1 MTVFDDLRFATRGLL
16 RTRQTTLTVVCVLAI
31 VLGISTAAFTIVNAM
46 TRGLPV
52 EDADEIVSL
61 DAVNRAGQ
69 ELGVSY
75 LDFREW
81 RQIRSL
87 AGAGAYTQT
96 LLTLAEP
103 GHPTEQAF
111 AAYISAGTF
120 EVLGERPI
128 LGRSF
133 TAADDQPGAVPVV
146 LIGFSLWQ
154 GRYGGHPD
162 VVGRS
167 VRVNGTP
174 ATIIGVMP
182 EGFRF
187 PLIADVW
194 QPLSAMPGLYEQ
206 PRDARTLQVFG
217 RLADGVTRHSALA
230 ELDTVA
236 ERLSREYPSTNDGI
250 RALITAHPG
259 SFAPEALLL
268 AFQGAILF
276 LLLAAVT
283 NVANASLQRT
293 LDRSGQLAIH
303 ASLGASRIRLAGRV
317 IAENVVLSAAAAIA
331 GSGIAVLALQAF
343 SSSVAGLVLPYYIR
357 WTIDARVVAFLVG
370 ATLAT
375 GLLCG
380 LIPAWHVWRSNAS
393 LSPAAVGRGI
403 AVGRRRWATA
413 LLTAQIAV
421 TFALLAG
428 AGLMMRSFL
437 ALHRAD
443 LVIDAAAL
451 VETRVN
457 LPVAKYRT
465 AEQRIAFFDRLQERT
480 SAIPGIE
487 SVAIATASPY
497 GGTGLRQLAID
508 GRPELSARDTAQVS
522 AVAVGPTY
530 FRTLGLEL
538 VSGRP
543 FNSTDGT
550 GGNDVAIV
558 NQRLA
563 ALHFPNS
570 DPLGQ
575 RIRLGNP
582 SAGPEP
588 RWMTIV
594 GVSRTLRQQFLQ
606 ELDPVA
612 YVPIRSNPPPFVT
625 LLVRPRG
632 GANVA
637 EAIRQ
642 EIGAIDAELA
652 SSRVTRLDDIMAQS
666 RWGHRVLGSLFTVFA
681 VCALV
686 LCGVG
691 LYAVTAYSVTQRT
704 KEIGVRLAVGA
715 QRRDIIGQFLRGAAF
730 PLVIGGAAGLG
741 GAWGVGRLLRA
752 FLIQTPSNDP
762 LTLTTIATVLAA
774 TALLACFV
782 PARRGAGLDPAVALR
797 VE

>member
-1 MTVFDDLRFATRGLL
+1 MTLFNDLRFATRGLL
-16 RTRQTTLTVVCVLAI
+16 RTRQTTLAVISVLAI
-31 VLGISTAAFTIVNAM
+31 VLGISTAVFTIVNAM

-52 EDADEIVSL
+52 EDADELVSL
-61 DAVNRAGQ
+61 SALNRAGQ

-75 LDFREW
+75 LDFQEW

-87 AGAGAYTQT
+87 SRAGAYTQT
-96 LLTLAEP
+96 VLTLAEP
-103 GHPTEQAF
+103 GHPTEQTF
-111 AAYISAGTF
+111 AAYISVGAF
-120 EVLGERPI
+120 EILGERPF

-133 TAADDQPGAVPVV
+133 SAADGRPGAVPVV
-146 LIGFSLWQ
+146 MVGFSVWQ
-154 GRYGGHPD
+154 GRYGGDPD

-187 PLIADVW
+187 PVIADVW

-206 PRDARTLQVFG
+206 PRDARTLQLFG
-217 RLADGVTRHSALA
+217 RLANGVTRQSALA
-230 ELDTVA
+230 ELETVA
-236 ERLSREYPSTNDGI
+236 ERLSREYPPTNDGI
-250 RALITAHPG
+250 RGLITAYPG

-268 AFQGAILF
+268 ALQGAILF
-276 LLLAAVT
+276 LLLAAIT

-317 IAENVVLSAAAAIA
+317 MVENAVISAAAAA
-331 GSGIAVLALQAF
+331 AAYGIAVLALQAF

-357 WTIDARVVAFLVG
+357 WTMDARVLAFLVG
-370 ATLAT
+370 AALAT
-375 GLLCG
+375 GMLCG
-380 LIPAWHVWRSNAS
+380 LIPAWHVWRSNVN
-393 LSPAAVGRGI
+393 LSPTGIGRGI
-403 AVGRRRWATA
+403 AAGSRRWATP
-413 LLTAQIAV
+413 LITAQIAV
-421 TFALLAG
+421 TFVLLAG

-437 ALHRAD
+437 AVYRAD
-443 LVIDAAAL
+443 LVIDAASL
-451 VETRVN
+451 VETRIN
-457 LPVAKYRT
+457 LPPAKYAT
-465 AEQRIAFFDRLQERT
+465 PEQRIAFYDQLQERI
-480 SAIPGIE
+480 SAIPGID

-497 GGTGLRQLAID
+497 GGTGLRHLSID
-508 GRPELSARDTAQVS
+508 GRPESSPRDSTPVS

-543 FNSTDGT
+543 FTAMDGRS
-550 GGNDVAIV
+550 GNDVAII

-563 ALHFPNS
+563 TLHFSNS

-575 RIRLGNP
+575 RIRLTNP
-582 SAGPEP
+582 NGGPEP
-588 RWMTIV
+588 RWLTVV

-612 YVPIRSNPPPFVT
+612 YVPMRSNPPPFVT

-632 GANVA
+632 EANVA
-637 EAIRQ
+637 AAIRQ
-642 EIGAIDAELA
+642 EIGAIDNELA

-666 RWGHRVLGSLFTVFA
+666 RWGHRVLGNLFTVFA

-715 QRRDIIGQFLRGAAF
+715 QRRDIIGQFLRGAAI
-730 PLVIGGAAGLG
+730 PLVVGGAAGLG
-741 GAWGVGRLLRA
+741 GALWVGRLLRT
-752 FLIQTPSNDP
+752 FLVQTASNDP
-762 LTLTTIATVLAA
+762 LTLATIATVLAA
-774 TALLACFV
+774 TTLLACVV
-782 PARRGAGLDPAVALR
+782 PARRGARLDPVVALR